1 MEFEYNMLLIYTH
14 KITPRFSYVMRHI
27 FTRILG
33 LEVTYTTKVED
44 FIKHKGAKIT
54 YTRQPLQNEFF
65 VRSNDLLFEQG
76 INDLQIKMNQ
86 WDGVP
91 CFFTAGEK
99 SSIPYD
105 IFSASF
111 YLLSRYEEYLPH
123 VKDIHGRFPPMESL
137 AYQNK
142 FLHLPVVDIWAF
154 KLLDKLQERFPG
166 IQAKQ
171 KEYSYTSIVDVTSS
185 HCYAH
190 RGMVR
195 SVAGLLLDL
204 GTFKLK
210 RLWQRF
216 LVWVKVSKDPYDNY
230 FELIDMHKKFGI
242 KSMFFFQFAEYS
254 TYDKNVSTN
263 NNNFKYLIKSV
274 ADYGQVS
281 LACSYSSFDNI
292 DLLKEEK
299 RRLSDVINR
308 PITSSRLRYN
318 RVDVPLTY
326 RNLVEAEFTD
336 DYTMGYTHVT
346 GFRAGTCRS
355 FYFYDIN
362 LELQQPI
369 KVHPF
374 AVHDYALT
382 RFQNKEDI
390 LETVNSLYQ
399 QTKSV
404 SGDFITIFSNEL
416 LGEKHKV
423 NWKDLYLTMLE
434 RYHV

>member
-1 MEFEYNMLLIYTH
+1 
-14 KITPRFSYVMRHI
+14 MRHI
-27 FTRILG
+27 FTRILE
-33 LEVTYTTKVED
+33 LEVIFTTKVED
-44 FIKHKGAKIT
+44 FIKHKGPKIT
-54 YTRQPLQNEFF
+54 YTKQPLQNEFF
-65 VRSNDLLFEQG
+65 VRGNDLLFEQG
-76 INDLQIKMNQ
+76 INDLQIKMQQ
-86 WDGVP
+86 WDGIP
-91 CFFTAGEK
+91 CFFTTGEK

-123 VKDIHGRFPPMESL
+123 VKDIHGRFPPKESL

-142 FLHLPVVDIWAF
+142 FLHIPVVDIWAF
-154 KLLDKLQERFPG
+154 KLLAKLQERFPD
-166 IQAKQ
+166 IRVKQ
-171 KEYSYTSIVDVTSS
+171 KEYSYTSIVDVTTS

-190 RGMVR
+190 RGVAR
-195 SVAGLLLDL
+195 SVAGMLLDL

-210 RLWQRF
+210 RLTERF
-216 LVWVKVSKDPYDNY
+216 LVLVKARKDPYDNY
-230 FELIDMHKKFGI
+230 SLLIDMHKKFGI

-254 TYDKNVSTN
+254 TYDKNVSTT

-274 ADYGQVS
+274 ADYSQVS

-292 DLLKEEK
+292 ELLKDEK
-299 RRLSDVINR
+299 KRLSDVINK
-308 PITSSRLRYN
+308 PINASRLRYN
-318 RVDVPLTY
+318 RVDVPSTY

-336 DYTMGYTHVT
+336 DYTMGYTHEI

-362 LELQQPI
+362 MELQQPI
-369 KVHPF
+369 KIHPF

-382 RFQNKEDI
+382 RYQSKGDI
-390 LETVNSLYQ
+390 LDKVNLLYQ

-416 LGEKHKV
+416 LGGTQRV
-423 NWKDLYLTMLE
+423 DWKDLYLTMLE
-434 RYHV
+434 SYHV

>member
-1 MEFEYNMLLIYTH
+1 MLLIYTH
-14 KITPRFSYVMRHI
+14 KITPRISYVMRHI
-27 FTRILG
+27 FTRILE
-33 LEVTYTTKVED
+33 LEVIFTTKVED
-44 FIKHKGAKIT
+44 FIKHKGPKIT
-54 YTRQPLQNEFF
+54 YTKQPLQNEFF
-65 VRSNDLLFEQG
+65 VRGNDLLFEQG
-76 INDLQIKMNQ
+76 INDLQIKMQQ
-86 WDGVP
+86 WDGIP
-91 CFFTAGEK
+91 CFFTTGEK

-123 VKDIHGRFPPMESL
+123 VKDIHGRFPPKESL

-142 FLHLPVVDIWAF
+142 FLHIPVVDIWAF
-154 KLLDKLQERFPG
+154 KLLAKLQERFPD
-166 IQAKQ
+166 IKVKQ
-171 KEYSYTSIVDVTSS
+171 KEYSYTSIVDVTTS

-190 RGMVR
+190 RGMAR
-195 SVAGLLLDL
+195 SVAGMLLDL

-210 RLWQRF
+210 RLAERF
-216 LVWVKVSKDPYDNY
+216 LVLVKARKDPYDNY
-230 FELIDMHKKFGI
+230 SLLIDMHKKFGI

-254 TYDKNVSTN
+254 TYDKNVSTT

-274 ADYGQVS
+274 ADYSQVS

-292 DLLKEEK
+292 ELLKDEK
-299 RRLSDVINR
+299 KRLSDVINK
-308 PITSSRLRYN
+308 PINASRLRYN
-318 RVDVPLTY
+318 RVDVPSTY

-336 DYTMGYTHVT
+336 DYTMGYTHEI

-362 LELQQPI
+362 MELQQPI
-369 KVHPF
+369 KIHPF

-382 RFQNKEDI
+382 RYQSKGDI
-390 LETVNSLYQ
+390 LDKVNLLYQ

-416 LGEKHKV
+416 LGGTQRV
-423 NWKDLYLTMLE
+423 DWKDLYLTMLE
-434 RYHV
+434 SYHV